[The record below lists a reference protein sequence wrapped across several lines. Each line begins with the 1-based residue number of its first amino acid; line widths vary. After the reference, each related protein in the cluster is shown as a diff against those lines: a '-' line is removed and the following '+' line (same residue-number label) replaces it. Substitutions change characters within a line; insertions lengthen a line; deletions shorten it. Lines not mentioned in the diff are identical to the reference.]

1 MLGMKINRNN
11 IRNILNNV
19 KSHLHN
25 GYHNTKHFLNH
36 VDSGVRTA
44 KQLYTIVEP
53 LIQAYAGNHNHKQ
66 IHDTLIKGL
75 SGYEKL
81 RKGVIEG
88 HDEAVHHVNNV
99 KKGLINLGLN

>member
-1 MLGMKINRNN
+1 MLGMKINKNN

-19 KSHLHN
+19 KSHLNN

-44 KQLYTIVEP
+44 KQIYTFVEP

-75 SGYEKL
+75 SGYERIK
-81 RKGVIEG
+81 KAVVDH
-88 HDEAVHHVNNV
+88 HDEAKHHVTNV
-99 KKGLINLGLN
+99 KKGLMNLGLN